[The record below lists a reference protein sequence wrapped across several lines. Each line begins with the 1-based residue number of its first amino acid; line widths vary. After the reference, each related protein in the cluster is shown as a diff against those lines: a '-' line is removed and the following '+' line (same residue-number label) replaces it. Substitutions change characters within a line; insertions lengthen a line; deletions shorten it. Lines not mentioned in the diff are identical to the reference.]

1 MLKSVFIGFIE
12 MIINILIIPLLT
24 LTKKVLETFF
34 AIFEPLVVLFKE
46 LVKPIAECL
55 RAIRLVD
62 VNIKRVNQTKQDEFI
77 V

>member
-1 MLKSVFIGFIE
+1 
-12 MIINILIIPLLT
+12 
-24 LTKKVLETFF
+24 
-34 AIFEPLVVLFKE
+34 VLFKE

-62 VNIKRVNQTKQDEFI
+62 VNIKRVNETKQDEFI